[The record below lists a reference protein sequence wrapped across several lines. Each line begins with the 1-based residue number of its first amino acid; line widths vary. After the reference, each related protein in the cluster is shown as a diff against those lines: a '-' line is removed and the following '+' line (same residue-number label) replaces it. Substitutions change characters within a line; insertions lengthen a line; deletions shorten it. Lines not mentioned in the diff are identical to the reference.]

1 MKVIRVNQQLLL
13 PSSIRWVVMLILGAM
28 VIKVALQAMAFEA
41 PRLQA
46 VAIVVGFAAVVLF
59 LVFTTRWVLEVNV
72 QHKTWKHALR
82 IIGFHLGISKPFNA
96 IERVFIN
103 KLRMKQN
110 AMPVAPGLPSL
121 LPSYSEYLY
130 KAFLKFDDG
139 EKLELLTDTDKAK
152 LVRTLNRYNDV
163 LQTQIWDTTGE

>member
-1 MKVIRVNQQLLL
+1 
-13 PSSIRWVVMLILGAM
+13 
-28 VIKVALQAMAFEA
+28 MAFEA

-82 IIGFHLGISKPFNA
+82 ILGFHLGISKPFNA

-110 AMPVAPGLPSL
+110 AMPVVPGLPSL
-121 LPSYSEYLY
+121 LPSYSECLY

>member
-1 MKVIRVNQQLLL
+1 VIRVNQQLLL
-13 PSSIRWVVMLILGAM
+13 PSSIRWVVMLILGATI
-28 VIKVALQAMAFEA
+28 IKVALQALAFEA

-82 IIGFHLGISKPFNA
+82 ILGFHLGISKPFNA

-110 AMPVAPGLPSL
+110 AMPVVPGLPSL

-139 EKLELLTDTDKAK
+139 EKLELLTDNNKEK
-152 LVRTLNRYNDV
+152 LLCTLNHYNEV
-163 LQTQIWDTTGE
+163 LRVPVVDNTPE